1 MALHN
6 SLDLS
11 QFFLPVDAIQI
22 SASRFSLG
30 ICWGQSMDT
39 TTPSIQYME
48 FALVGPKYTAL
59 LSGAQ
64 FSDKIWKFLEFE
76 NFLGSHF
83 SNEQATSSRRSPN
96 KIIFLW
102 RQIKSLINYIARGK

>member
-6 SLDLS
+6 SLDLY
-11 QFFLPVDAIQI
+11 QFFLPVDARHIEMVPYMPC
-22 SASRFSLG
+22 FSLG

-76 NFLGSHF
+76 IS
-83 SNEQATSSRRSPN
+83 
-96 KIIFLW
+96 
-102 RQIKSLINYIARGK
+102 